1 MPETDDKNVI
11 TQDETSEPLTNDR
24 LLAISQRYVQRSK
37 NARRDRVSK
46 NDENWRAY
54 RGLQDF
60 SEKQEWQSR
69 ETTPNFPIA
78 VDQIVGTFERSL
90 TDSDDWLRVEPPGIG
105 KPIMEPEIIEKLLIF
120 FLSHLWVPGNR
131 PESSHGIQV
140 VVADA
145 TKQGIME
152 PEVTVKVWPVLKKE
166 RHYRFEKVEP
176 TREQGDFKADELLG
190 EKKLT
195 PVEIETM
202 RLCIEVVPWEDY
214 FPDPTPA
221 CTYSIHRSR
230 RQLHELLANPDY
242 DEDAVK
248 SLLAVATE
256 EDRKTS
262 ERLAKGEREVPADP
276 YSIEVFEAWGD
287 IIDERTGEL
296 IRENVFWT
304 WAGDQIIREPTDNPY
319 WDGTR
324 PFITAPLIRIPGSK
338 EPKALADHAVPIWR
352 AGNEL
357 LNLYID
363 GAFRSVWG
371 VGQLRPDLLED
382 PDDLA
387 DGMPQ
392 GYTGVLKP
400 NVPTGQKFYERV
412 DSGELPNF
420 ALDAIT
426 RMEGMVNEGL
436 AIPDTRLGQLP
447 ERAVK
452 ATEIAQAM
460 RSSGSLYETFAARF
474 EDTFM
479 EPLFEK
485 CWRLILQYVED
496 FSEDEIASIL
506 GVDMT
511 LVFQSLTPEQLFKV
525 LNKTHFK
532 VRGLRG
538 VASKEREFQKLSTL
552 LNLIGSNEQF
562 SDHFGRNFDFE
573 KLWEAL
579 IRATGVD
586 PSMLRLS
593 QDPEATAED
602 EANAALT
609 EATAGAQEEAAAIA
623 GGQLNGNLGAGS
635 GASQPNISTD
645 VAGLRGEQSAFAPG
659 NPNATG
665 GEG

>member
-1 MPETDDKNVI
+1 M
-11 TQDETSEPLTNDR
+11 
-24 LLAISQRYVQRSK
+24 
-37 NARRDRVSK
+37 

-60 SEKQEWQSR
+60 SEKQTWQSK

-90 TDSDDWLRVEPPGIG
+90 TDSDDWLNAEPPGVG
-105 KPIMEPEIIEKLLIF
+105 KPLIEPDVVKNLLLF
-120 FLSHLWVPGNR
+120 YLTHLWLPGNR
-131 PESSHGIQV
+131 PDSTHGVQV
-140 VVADA
+140 VVADG

-152 PEVTVKVWPVLKKE
+152 PDVTVKVWPVLKKE
-166 RHYRFEKVEP
+166 RHYRFERVDP
-176 TREQGDFKADELLG
+176 DRDQGEFPAHELIG
-190 EKKLT
+190 ERRLK
-195 PVEIETM
+195 PVDIETM
-202 RLCIEVVPWEDY
+202 RLCIEPIYWEDY
-214 FPDPTPA
+214 FPDPSPA
-221 CTYSIHRSR
+221 CNYSIHRSR
-230 RQLHELLANPDY
+230 RQLHELLANPEY
-242 DEDAVK
+242 DQDVIK

-256 EDRKTS
+256 DARKQS
-262 ERLAKGEREVPADP
+262 ARLAEGEKDVGADP
-276 YSIEVFEAWGD
+276 YSIEVFECWGD
-287 IIDERTGEL
+287 VIDERTGEL
-296 IRENVFWT
+296 LAENVFWT
-304 WAGDQIIREPTDNPY
+304 WAGDQIIRDVTDNPF

-324 PFITAPLIRIPGSK
+324 PFISAPLIRIPGSK
-338 EPKALADHAVPIWR
+338 EPKALADHAVPMWR
-352 AGNEL
+352 ASNEL

-371 VGQLRPDLLED
+371 VGQLRPDMLED

-392 GYTGVLKP
+392 GYTGVLRP
-400 NVPTGQKFYERV
+400 NVPIGGKFYERV

-426 RMEGMVNEGL
+426 RLEGMVNEGL

-474 EDTFM
+474 EDTFL

-485 CWRLILQYVED
+485 CWRLILQYVDD
-496 FSEDEIASIL
+496 FAEDELLSIL
-506 GVDMT
+506 GLENT
-511 LVFQSLTPEQLFKV
+511 LVFQELSTERRFKA

-562 SDHFGRNFDFE
+562 ADHFGQNFDFT
-573 KLWEAL
+573 KLWDAL
-579 IRATGVD
+579 IRSTGID
-586 PSMLRLS
+586 PSMLRL
-593 QDPEATAED
+593 DEDLEDTATD
-602 EANAALT
+602 DANAALD
-609 EATAGAQEEAAAIA
+609 EATSGAQEEATAIA
-623 GGQLNGNLGAGS
+623 GGQLNGGLSANT

-645 VAGLRGEQSAFAPG
+645 VAAQRGEESGFAPN

-665 GEG
+665 SST